1 MNLIR
6 DRRALQVT
14 LSAGVLT
21 TLACGTL
28 LLAAEEPKMEVP
40 LIARDVIFGNPER
53 TGPQISPDGKQIAYI
68 APVDGVM
75 NLWVGNAT
83 DIKNAKPVTADKGRG
98 ITQYFWAY
106 DNSHILYLQDQ
117 GGNENWSVFSV
128 SLTDGKT
135 TNLTPMPNVA
145 AQISGVSAKIP
156 NEILVGVNDRNP
168 QLHDLWRINISTG
181 ERKLVAENPGF
192 AGFVTDDDYNA
203 RLALAMTPDGGMS
216 VQKSASDGAWAN
228 FAKISM
234 EDSLTTGPTSL
245 DATGQNIYMIDS
257 RGRNTAALTL
267 VNLETGASK
276 LIAENPKA
284 DVDGVL
290 IQPTT
295 KALQAVSFNYL
306 RTEWVVLDKSIEA
319 DFAALKQVTD
329 GDFQIASRTYD
340 DSKWIVSYV
349 MDDGP
354 VRFYLYDRPAKKTTF
369 LFTNRPALE
378 DLTLAKMHPVVI
390 KSRDGLDLVSYLSLP
405 PQTDSDNDAT
415 PNQPLPMVLLV
426 HGGPWARDEWGYNGL
441 HQWLA
446 NRGYAVLSVNFRGST
461 GFGKDFINASNM
473 EWGAKMHN
481 DLLDAVDWAVGRKI
495 ADPSK
500 VAIMGGSY
508 GGYAT
513 LVGVTMTP
521 DKFACG
527 VDIVGPSSIVTL
539 LNTIPPYW
547 QPMIEMFTTRV
558 GDHRTDEGRKFLE
571 ERSPLTHVA
580 NIKKPLLIGQ
590 GANDPRVKVS
600 ESEQIVAAMKEKKLP
615 VTYVVYPDEGHGFV
629 RPENKLSFF
638 AITEA
643 FLGQHVGGRVE
654 PIGEDFKGSSL
665 DVQAGAGDVPG
676 VESALTDK

>member
-14 LSAGVLT
+14 LSAGVMAA
-21 TLACGTL
+21 LACGTL
-28 LLAAEEPKMEVP
+28 LQAADEPKTEVP

-83 DIKNAKPVTADKGRG
+83 DVKNAKPVTADKGRG

-145 AQISGVSAKIP
+145 AQISGVSAKLP

-168 QLHDLWRINISTG
+168 QLHDLWRINIATG
-181 ERKLVAENPGF
+181 EKQLVAKNPGF

-216 VQKSASDGAWAN
+216 VQKAGADGAWAD
-228 FAKISM
+228 FARISM

-319 DFAALKQVTD
+319 DFAALKQVAD
-329 GDFQIASRTYD
+329 GDFQIASRTHD
-340 DSKWIVSYV
+340 DSKWIVSYM

-354 VRFYLYDRPAKKTTF
+354 VRFYLYDRPARKATF

-527 VDIVGPSSIVTL
+527 VDIVGPSSIATL

-558 GDHRTDEGRKFLE
+558 GDHRTEEGRKFLD